1 MSPLLRNP
9 GHAVRGTYVP
19 PAPVSEPRVV
29 SADGSLVHV
38 EVFGPADAP
47 AVVLAHGWTCSI
59 AFWAAQIR
67 ALAPDHRV
75 IAYDQRGHGRSPAP
89 PGPLGYSPKAL
100 ADDLEAVLEAT
111 LAPGEPA
118 VLAGHS
124 MGGMTFMAAAGRPA
138 FREHAAAVLLCS
150 TGPARL
156 VAESTVLPLPKGPLR
171 RRLTGAVLGAR
182 APLGPVTPLGKK
194 VLQYGIMGPGASPE
208 QVDACA
214 RIVHACPTPVRYG
227 WSRVLDAFDEEAGLR
242 AIEAPTAVIV
252 GSADKLTPLV
262 HARRMDE
269 ALPHSLGLTTLP
281 GLGHM
286 TPVEGPAEVTGAIRE
301 LVTAYVCAGTA
312 TSATSSGTGA
322 TSATAASSATVA
334 SSAKGPD
341 APVTSASSASS
352 AVAAPASAT
361 SAASPAPASKSAE
374 TVKTSKESA

>member
-1 MSPLLRNP
+1 MLAHP

-19 PAPVSEPRVV
+19 PAPVREPRVV

-38 EVFGPADAP
+38 EVFGPEDAP

-124 MGGMTFMAAAGRPA
+124 MGGMTFMAAAARPA

-156 VAESTVLPLPKGPLR
+156 VGEATVLPLPKSPLR

-194 VLQYGIMGPGASPE
+194 VLKYGVMGPGASPE

-214 RIVHACPTPVRYG
+214 RIVHACPTPVRHG
-227 WSRVLDAFDEEAGLR
+227 WSRVLDLFDEEAGLR
-242 AIEAPTAVIV
+242 AIEAPTAVVV
-252 GSADKLTPLV
+252 GSADKLTPPV
-262 HARRMDE
+262 HARLMDE

-286 TPVEGPAEVTGAIRE
+286 TPIEGPAAVTAAIRD
-301 LVTAYVCAGTA
+301 LVTTYVANADAARADTVGAKAVRADAVRADVGAPAEEPPAETPPAPTTPSRTAKTA
-312 TSATSSGTGA
+312 TKPPGAKPPATKRP
-322 TSATAASSATVA
+322 
-334 SSAKGPD
+334 AK
-341 APVTSASSASS
+341 
-352 AVAAPASAT
+352 PA
-361 SAASPAPASKSAE
+361 E
-374 TVKTSKESA
+374 ESA

>member
-1 MSPLLRNP
+1 M
-9 GHAVRGTYVP
+9 RGTYVP
-19 PAPVSEPRVV
+19 PVPVSEPRVV
-29 SADGSLVHV
+29 SADGSPVHV
-38 EVFGPADAP
+38 EVFGPGDAP

-89 PGPLGYSPKAL
+89 LGPLGYSPKAL

-124 MGGMTFMAAAGRPA
+124 MGGMTFMAAAERPA

-156 VAESTVLPLPKGPLR
+156 VGEATVLPLPKSPVR

-182 APLGPVTPLGKK
+182 APLGPVTPAGKK
-194 VLQYGIMGPGASPE
+194 VLKYGVMGPGASPE

-242 AIEAPTAVIV
+242 AIEAPTAVVV
-252 GSADKLTPLV
+252 GSADKLTPPV
-262 HARRMDE
+262 HARLMDE
-269 ALPHSLGLTTLP
+269 SLPHSLGLTTLP

-286 TPVEGPAEVTGAIRE
+286 TPVEDPAAVTGLIRE
-301 LVTAYVCAGTA
+301 LVTTYVVTEEAAPAGASEAAASDTATTAMSDAAASAASAVSDAAASAASAAATTATAAPSDAATTA
-312 TSATSSGTGA
+312 TSATPGTA
-322 TSATAASSATVA
+322 T
-334 SSAKGPD
+334 SSAKR
-341 APVTSASSASS
+341 
-352 AVAAPASAT
+352 AA
-361 SAASPAPASKSAE
+361 
-374 TVKTSKESA
+374 KTAKESA

>member
-1 MSPLLRNP
+1 MSPLLRSP

-19 PAPVSEPRVV
+19 PAPVREPRVV

-38 EVFGPADAP
+38 EVFGPEDAP

-89 PGPLGYSPKAL
+89 LGPLGYSPKAL

-111 LAPGEPA
+111 LGPGEPA

-124 MGGMTFMAAAGRPA
+124 MGGMTFMAAAERPA

-156 VAESTVLPLPKGPLR
+156 VGEATVLPLPVSPLR

-182 APLGPVTPLGKK
+182 APLGPVTPVGKK
-194 VLQYGIMGPGASPE
+194 VLKYGVMGPGASPE

-214 RIVHACPTPVRYG
+214 RIVHACPSPVRYG
-227 WSRVLDAFDEEAGLR
+227 WSRVLEAFDEEAGLR
-242 AIEAPTAVIV
+242 AIEAPTAVLV
-252 GSADKLTPLV
+252 GSADKLTPPV
-262 HARRMDE
+262 HARLMDE
-269 ALPHSLGLTTLP
+269 SLPHSLGLTTLP

-286 TPVEGPAEVTGAIRE
+286 TPMEGPAAVTGAIRD
-301 LVTAYVCAGTA
+301 LVTTYVVAGEA
-312 TSATSSGTGA
+312 AAAEAPSVVGAAAGSGASGA
-322 TSATAASSATVA
+322 
-334 SSAKGPD
+334 
-341 APVTSASSASS
+341 
-352 AVAAPASAT
+352 AAPAAT
-361 SAASPAPASKSAE
+361 SPAKRAA
-374 TVKTSKESA
+374 KTAKESA

>member
-1 MSPLLRNP
+1 MSPLLSNP

-19 PAPVSEPRVV
+19 PTPVSEPRVV
-29 SADGSLVHV
+29 SADGSPVHV
-38 EVFGPADAP
+38 EVFGPEDAP

-124 MGGMTFMAAAGRPA
+124 MGGMTFMAAAERPA

-156 VAESTVLPLPKGPLR
+156 VGEASVLPLPKSPLR
-171 RRLTGAVLGAR
+171 RRLTGAVLGVR
-182 APLGPVTPLGKK
+182 APLGPVTPLGRK
-194 VLQYGIMGPGASPE
+194 VLKYGVMGPGASPE

-214 RIVHACPTPVRYG
+214 RIVHACPSPVRYG

-242 AIEAPTAVIV
+242 AIEAPTAVVV
-252 GSADKLTPLV
+252 GSADKLTPPV
-262 HARRMDE
+262 HARLMDE
-269 ALPHSLGLTTLP
+269 SLPHSLGLTTLP

-286 TPVEGPAEVTGAIRE
+286 TPMEGPAAVTGLIRD
-301 LVTAYVCAGTA
+301 LVTTYVVATSGEAREAAPADAPEAVGAAAGSGASGAAGTA
-312 TSATSSGTGA
+312 KPAAESS
-322 TSATAASSATVA
+322 
-334 SSAKGPD
+334 
-341 APVTSASSASS
+341 
-352 AVAAPASAT
+352 AAPAAE
-361 SAASPAPASKSAE
+361 SPAESRANRAA
-374 TVKTSKESA
+374 KTAKESA